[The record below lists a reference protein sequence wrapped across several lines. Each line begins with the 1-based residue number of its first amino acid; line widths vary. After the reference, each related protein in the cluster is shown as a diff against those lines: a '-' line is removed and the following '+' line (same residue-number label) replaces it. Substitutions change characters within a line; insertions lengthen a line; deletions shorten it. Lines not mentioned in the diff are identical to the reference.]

1 MTSKSTARI
10 ARATIAPDRIMPFI
24 RRHPW
29 VFERAI
35 TRIHG
40 NPADG
45 DLIDLIS
52 DTGEFLARG
61 YWNSQS
67 QIRAHILSW
76 DESEILDSAWWGAR
90 LERAINSRALF
101 NAEHKAGKPVAY
113 RLINAENDA
122 LPGLVVDRYGDYLIL
137 QALTKGIDVR
147 KEMIVNLLNDLLHP
161 AGIYERSDVD
171 VRLKEGLQHSTGV
184 LVGSEPPE
192 LVEITENG
200 RRFLVDI
207 HRGHKTGFYLDQ
219 RDSREYLRDW
229 LRSDPERSKRTILNC
244 FSFSGGFGLFGMHG
258 QAARVINIDSSG
270 DALALAKR
278 NYKLN
283 DVRVNDADFIEGDV
297 FQVLRQYRTEGQQFD
312 GIILDPPKFANSQ
325 KQIESATRGYK
336 DINLLAFQLLRPGG
350 FLMTFS
356 CSGLIDMDLFQ
367 KVVFGALVDSRRE
380 AQIVKRLGQAGDH
393 PVALNFPEGQY
404 LKGLMCRVW

>member
-1 MTSKSTARI
+1 MTSKPTQKI
-10 ARATIAPDRIMPFI
+10 ARAIIAPDRIMPFV

-35 TRIHG
+35 TRVQG

-52 DTGEFLARG
+52 DGGEFLARG

-76 DESEILDSAWWGAR
+76 DEGAILDDTWWGAR
-90 LERAINSRALF
+90 LERAINARALF

-113 RLINAENDA
+113 RLVNAENDA
-122 LPGLVVDRYGDYLIL
+122 LPGLVVDRYGDFLVL
-137 QALTKGIDVR
+137 QALTKGIDAR
-147 KEMIVNLLNDLLHP
+147 KEMIVNRLNDLLRP

-171 VRLKEGLQHSTGV
+171 IRIKEGLQPATGV
-184 LVGSEPPE
+184 LAGDEPPPHI
-192 LVEITENG
+192 EITENG
-200 RRFLVDI
+200 RRFLVDV
-207 HRGHKTGFYLDQ
+207 HHGHKTGFYLDQ
-219 RDSREYLRDW
+219 RDNRELLRDW
-229 LRSDPERSKRTILNC
+229 LRADPERTKRSILNC
-244 FSFSGGFGLFGMHG
+244 FSYSGGFGVFGMHG
-258 QAARVINIDSSG
+258 QAAHVVNVDSSG

-283 DVRVNDADFIEGDV
+283 DARVNDVDFVEGDV
-297 FQVLRQYRTEGQQFD
+297 FQVLRKYRTDGQQFD
-312 GIILDPPKFANSQ
+312 GVILDPPKFAHSQ
-325 KQIESATRGYK
+325 KQVESATRGYK
-336 DINLLAFQLLRPGG
+336 DINLLAFQLIKPGG

-367 KVVFGALVDSRRE
+367 KVVFGALVDSGRE
-380 AQIVKRLGQAGDH
+380 AQIVQRLGQAGDH

-404 LKGLMCRVW
+404 LKGLLCRVW